1 MQYSITE
8 PARLYSIL
16 SNDPKPVFLL
26 GAGASVTSGVPTAG
40 EVVELAAK
48 WAFAH
53 EKGRTPEDPRLHR
66 SDWFPWLQEKHW
78 YSTQKSP
85 AENYA
90 EAIQHLLQPRQN
102 RKQFFRRILDTEVPP
117 SSGYEAMAD
126 MMARGI
132 IDTVL
137 TTNFDTILLDLC
149 DSRRRPHHVEGIKTE
164 SDRAKFSTSPRYP
177 QIVYLHGSVE
187 HYTDKNIT
195 DEVQQLDEDLAKML
209 FPLLRDHPLVVVG
222 YRGGEASVMKH
233 LLIDNAERANLY
245 RHGIYWC
252 VLKRD
257 WSQEE
262 SLAPLVQDLANT
274 IGGNFQIVPI
284 EGFDNLLDTELR
296 SRLGE
301 TQARVRRDKSPSGEK
316 SQPTYDMAPVSGAGL
331 EDLEWPEVRSKI
343 TRYSKTLGISVPDT
357 VDRDWLIDR
366 LIEQN
371 LAFEYSDGS
380 VAPTRAGYLLFARS
394 PQDRINPARVVFRV
408 YGDQD
413 WLKEIYGPDFEEIGE
428 EERVFEGNLWNQ
440 LDATIEALSVF
451 NKPFRLKGEVSEN
464 VHPYPPIALKEII
477 VNALAH
483 RDYEVDEPTEIIVEP
498 SRINVTNPGGLVEKV
513 RRQMDEGE
521 SIQDHIEDR
530 GGGVKGYRNPALADL
545 FYGAGAMDKAG
556 SGLADVYELV
566 NENAGEV
573 KFGPSKENDAFNVR
587 VHSRPEAVDR
597 KTGTASPL
605 TVESTRYAANI
616 LEFTQLP
623 ERVWHVGTDARN
635 SADVWKA
642 ADADWLPRFLVW
654 NKRIF
659 TFFDLENKVCRP
671 LRENAGSGDVEALS
685 LNSFINAPDE
695 EDAEYRFRWL
705 LKLYLKDHF
714 EARGLYVD
722 TDRNRAHFPRTKEGP
737 RYVRYQ
743 ARTRTATRT
752 VVKPKTTSS
761 GEVKYWEHQ
770 AFKYQ
775 IERFGDTWGLLL
787 LPTYVFT
794 FDGKAGYLSGERTNE
809 LSTRRA
815 SHDYNK
821 AVYNHLIFWTW
832 VLSGSEESS
841 FQLEIGPGPHEEIG
855 SGQDPRSEDT
865 SEEPTEQSDSSPS
878 GGEDPDEVISQST
891 HGWLD
896 ESALERASPEI
907 RLRAGMPK
915 AVTSHAEIGTESS
928 STETQKDMDELD
940 SELTEIAEQKRQ
952 AAETD

>member
-1 MQYSITE
+1 
-8 PARLYSIL
+8 
-16 SNDPKPVFLL
+16 
-26 GAGASVTSGVPTAG
+26 
-40 EVVELAAK
+40 
-48 WAFAH
+48 
-53 EKGRTPEDPRLHR
+53 
-66 SDWFPWLQEKHW
+66 
-78 YSTQKSP
+78 
-85 AENYA
+85 
-90 EAIQHLLQPRQN
+90 
-102 RKQFFRRILDTEVPP
+102 
-117 SSGYEAMAD
+117 
-126 MMARGI
+126 
-132 IDTVL
+132 
-137 TTNFDTILLDLC
+137 
-149 DSRRRPHHVEGIKTE
+149 
-164 SDRAKFSTSPRYP
+164 
-177 QIVYLHGSVE
+177 
-187 HYTDKNIT
+187 
-195 DEVQQLDEDLAKML
+195 
-209 FPLLRDHPLVVVG
+209 
-222 YRGGEASVMKH
+222 
-233 LLIDNAERANLY
+233 
-245 RHGIYWC
+245 
-252 VLKRD
+252 
-257 WSQEE
+257 
-262 SLAPLVQDLANT
+262 
-274 IGGNFQIVPI
+274 
-284 EGFDNLLDTELR
+284 
-296 SRLGE
+296 
-301 TQARVRRDKSPSGEK
+301 
-316 SQPTYDMAPVSGAGL
+316 
-331 EDLEWPEVRSKI
+331 
-343 TRYSKTLGISVPDT
+343 
-357 VDRDWLIDR
+357 
-366 LIEQN
+366 
-371 LAFEYSDGS
+371 
-380 VAPTRAGYLLFARS
+380 
-394 PQDRINPARVVFRV
+394 
-408 YGDQD
+408 
-413 WLKEIYGPDFEEIGE
+413 
-428 EERVFEGNLWNQ
+428 
-440 LDATIEALSVF
+440 
-451 NKPFRLKGEVSEN
+451 
-464 VHPYPPIALKEII
+464 
-477 VNALAH
+477 
-483 RDYEVDEPTEIIVEP
+483 
-498 SRINVTNPGGLVEKV
+498 
-513 RRQMDEGE
+513 MDEGE

-705 LKLYLKDHF
+705 LKLYLKEHF

-832 VLSGSEESS
+832 VLSGGEESS

-928 STETQKDMDELD
+928 SAETQKDMDELD